1 MSDHLLTEID
11 GPIAYAT
18 FNRPAVRNALSL
30 EMRKEMKAFLS
41 RVELDD
47 AVRAVVFRGTGDHF
61 MAGGDVKS
69 FAEIVTTTSPAE
81 RAQSFEARIH
91 ELHPMVFQMRRLGK
105 PVIASVQGGC
115 AGFGLSFVLGCDLA
129 IAADTAFFTLAY
141 IHIGTSPDG
150 SGTYFLPRTV
160 GMKKAMEIALLG
172 ERFDAAT
179 AAGLGI
185 VNKVVPAAALAEET
199 RAYAARLAAGPTRA
213 IANTKRLLNASLGNS
228 LESQLAMEATSFA
241 DCAAT
246 DDWVEGVRA
255 FAEKRKPEFK
265 GR

>member
-1 MSDHLLTEID
+1 MSEQLLTEID

-30 EMRKEMKAFLS
+30 EMRVAMKAFLT
-41 RVELDD
+41 EIEHD
-47 AVRAVVFRGTGDHF
+47 ASVRAVVFRGAGEHF

-69 FAEIVTTTSPAE
+69 FAEIVDTLSPAE

-91 ELHPMVFQMRRLGK
+91 DLHPLVFQMRRLRK
-105 PVIASVQGGC
+105 PIIASVQGGC

-129 IAADTAFFTLAY
+129 IAAETAFFTLAY

-179 AAGLGI
+179 AATLGI
-185 VNKVVPAAALAEET
+185 VNRVVAADALAEET
-199 RAYAARLAAGPTRA
+199 RAYALRLAAGPTTA
-213 IANTKRLLNASLGNS
+213 IANTKLLLNASLGNS
-228 LESQLAMEATSFA
+228 LESQLAMEASSFA
-241 DCAAT
+241 DCART
-246 DDWVEGVRA
+246 DDWAEGVRA

-265 GR
+265 GK